1 VDISRKDIK
10 IEMYFT
16 FCSRGNILSNWPG
29 KFVIGLT
36 GNIATGKSVVRRML
50 EHLGAYT
57 IDADAL
63 THRTYAKGAP
73 GYQQVIDKFG
83 KWLVNK
89 DGEIDRSKLGNLVF
103 NDSEGMQQLEAIVH
117 PLVRQASEML
127 LKRASQPVVVI
138 EAIKLLEGDLRKI
151 CDSIWV
157 TNAPEEIQ
165 VERLIRKR
173 GFTRERALERIRAQ
187 SAQIAKVAVANIVI
201 TNTGS
206 YDDLWKQVN
215 AAWKEIIP
223 GADKSSAD
231 AESAIVKPT
240 AAPSGEFS
248 VRRGKPKNSSAI
260 AELIT
265 RLSKGKRKMTSDD
278 VMEGFGDKAYMLLQ
292 MDGKLIG
299 LAGWQVENLVTRT
312 TDIFLEEHVN
322 HQKAL
327 ETLIKEVEQ
336 ASSELQSEASL
347 VFPMRE
353 LAEKEE
359 IWKQLG
365 YERRTPETLGVQA
378 WQDSANE
385 TISTEGTLL
394 FKQLRQ
400 DRVLRPI

>member
-1 VDISRKDIK
+1 
-10 IEMYFT
+10 M
-16 FCSRGNILSNWPG
+16 PG

-83 KWLVNK
+83 KWLLNK
-89 DGEIDRSKLGNLVF
+89 DGEIDRKKLGNLVF
-103 NDSEGMQQLEAIVH
+103 SDPEAMKQLEAIVH
-117 PLVRQASEML
+117 PLVRQAAEIL
-127 LKRASQPVVVI
+127 TKRATQPVVVI
-138 EAIKLLEGDLRKI
+138 EAIKLLEGELRKV

-157 TNAPEEIQ
+157 TNAPEEVQ
-165 VERLIRKR
+165 AERLVRKR
-173 GFTRERALERIRAQ
+173 GLTRGQALERIHSQ
-187 SAQIAKVAVANIVI
+187 SAQSAKVAVANIVI

-206 YDDLWKQVN
+206 YDDLWKQVGE
-215 AAWKEIIP
+215 AWKEIVP
-223 GADKSSAD
+223 GAGEAAVETAVIK
-231 AESAIVKPT
+231 KTPT
-240 AAPSGEFS
+240 GEFS
-248 VRRGKPKNSSAI
+248 VKRGKPKHSASI

-265 RLSKGKRKMTSDD
+265 RLGKRKVTASD
-278 VMEGFGDKAYMLLQ
+278 VMEDFGDKAYMILEQ
-292 MDGKLIG
+292 DGQLVG

-312 TDIFLEEHVN
+312 TEIYLEEHVN
-322 HQKAL
+322 AQKAL
-327 ETLIKEVEQ
+327 ETLVKEVES

-347 VFPMRE
+347 VFALHE
-353 LAEKEE
+353 LSNQEE
-359 IWKQLG
+359 LWKQLG

-378 WQDSANE
+378 WQDAA
-385 TISTEGTLL
+385 TESNPPGSVLF